1 MKFKAPSQSL
11 TMKILSALAL
21 VMAVFFGG
29 TLYYATNRT
38 ETELDNLQKSYSDH
52 MAGFIGQV
60 LRLAMETKDMTML
73 KTVLAESSGVHGIK
87 AINIVNPNGVI
98 LYSSDPA
105 RVQTALT
112 QTLELKT
119 FADSKVHQGLA
130 SNRDGNENFIAVP
143 LRVDKRCVNCHKTM
157 GAYLGSIMIDHD
169 LTLESERI
177 SSLKQST
184 FSFFFIALAVTI
196 TCLILL
202 VRALVLSP
210 LKSVLDEASK
220 IAMGDLTGKVEVKNH
235 DEMGQLS
242 EALGAMQNHLRTTID
257 GSSAVAHSINDTVL
271 DLDGSSEDLVKVA
284 MDQSS
289 SAAEQAASVHQVSST
304 AQEIAATSSQ
314 ISNNVENIRATAE
327 ETFNACIR
335 GRDDVKNV
343 VSGMEEVK
351 DQVRAIA
358 DSTVE
363 LGRKSQK
370 IGGIISIID
379 EISEQTHLLAL
390 NAAIEAAGA
399 GEHGKRFAVVA
410 GEVRRLAERTVQA
423 TSEIKELIDEIQ
435 DSTNETV
442 MITERGAAIVL
453 EGASK
458 VDLIGDSLENLLTM
472 VMRTKDAAKEMAVAT
487 RQQAL
492 AGEQLVVT
500 ISDINGVAMQVS
512 RSAELVEKSAL
523 RLKNIAYTL
532 KELSSRNEAYTK
544 FKT

>member
-1 MKFKAPSQSL
+1 MNIKHPSKSL
-11 TMKILSALAL
+11 TIKILSALAL
-21 VMAVFFGG
+21 VMAIFFGG
-29 TLYYATNRT
+29 TLWYATMRT
-38 ETELDNLQKSYSDH
+38 EKELDNLQKSYSDN

-60 LRLAMETKDMTML
+60 LRLAMETKDMGL
-73 KTVLAESSGVHGIK
+73 LNSVLRESAGSHGITSLQV
-87 AINIVNPNGVI
+87 VNPNGII
-98 LYSSDPA
+98 LYSSNPTK
-105 RVQTALT
+105 VQTALT
-112 QTLELKT
+112 DGLELKT
-119 FADSKVHQGLA
+119 FTESKSSQGLV
-130 SNRDGNENFIAVP
+130 SYSEGNNNHMAMP
-143 LRVDKRCVNCHKTM
+143 LRVDKRCVECHKNM

-169 LTLESERI
+169 LSDESARI
-177 SSLKQST
+177 KSVKQST
-184 FSFFFIALAVTI
+184 FVFFFIALAITI
-196 TCLILL
+196 TSLIMLI
-202 VRALVLSP
+202 RALVLSP
-210 LKSVLDEASK
+210 LSAVLDEANK
-220 IAMGDLTGKVEVKNH
+220 IAKGDLRGKIIGKSE

-242 EALGAMQNHLRTTID
+242 HALSAMQNHLRTTLE
-257 GSSAVAHSINDTVL
+257 GSAVVAHSINDTVL
-271 DLDGSSEDLVKVA
+271 DLDNSSEDLVKVA

-289 SAAEQAASVHQVSST
+289 SAAEQAASVHEVSST
-304 AQEIAATSSQ
+304 AQEIAATSTQ
-314 ISNNVENIRATAE
+314 ISSNVENIRVTAE
-327 ETFNACIR
+327 ETFSACIR

-343 VSGMEEVK
+343 VTNMEEVK

-399 GEHGKRFAVVA
+399 GEHGKRFSVVA

-453 EGASK
+453 EGASR
-458 VDLIGDSLENLLTM
+458 VDLIGDSLENLLSM
-472 VMRTKDAAKEMAVAT
+472 IMRTKDSAKEMAVAT

-523 RLKNIAYTL
+523 RLKNIAFTL
-532 KELSSRNEAYTK
+532 KELSSRNEAYSN
-544 FKT
+544 FQI